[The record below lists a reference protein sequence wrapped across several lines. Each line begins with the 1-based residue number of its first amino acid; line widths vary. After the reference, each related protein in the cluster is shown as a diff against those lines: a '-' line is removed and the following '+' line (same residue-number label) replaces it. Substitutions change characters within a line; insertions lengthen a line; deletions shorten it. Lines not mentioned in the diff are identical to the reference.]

1 VIETVGTE
9 LFNVVKENAEP
20 RVRLM
25 KPNVNTL
32 ERAFELARTGG
43 FDSIRQL
50 KDRLDHEGYLSNLV
64 IGRYLSAQLKDLM
77 RMADPVSY
85 SLRADQARDQDLAAG
100 AIEDGQG
107 ECADLLKSG
116 GELVGRR

>member
-50 KDRLDHEGYLSNLV
+50 KDRLDHEGYASGLV
-64 IGRYLSAQLKDLM
+64 VGRYLSAQLRELM
-77 RMADPVSY
+77 RLAHPQSVCIQADPITGPATR
-85 SLRADQARDQDLAAG
+85 L
-100 AIEDGQG
+100 
-107 ECADLLKSG
+107 
-116 GELVGRR
+116 